1 MAGRACT
8 QRSGKSLPTSNTAR
22 AFLRGSGLYT
32 AAELAHRRLNSHHC
46 ERTNATSTAERRIS
60 DTVPVP
66 GAPRPQTKTLVPEQR
81 WQLIRPPA
89 PPFPPSGEGKG
100 KRPPCPQFPSHMDTL
115 CPRPSG
121 AHSAAFARCGG
132 ATRRPSSRRS
142 RASRAAASKQKPK
155 GERRES
161 APLLARKTEAERRG
175 RPARRRR
182 GSGPEFNRVPRRPP
196 IDR

>member
-1 MAGRACT
+1 MYTALGEEPSDIKHGKGIPAGKWTIYCSRVGPPTLEQPLQRTHKRDLDSRAPDFGHRSRPKRPLPSNENPRPRT
-8 QRSGKSLPTSNTAR
+8 EVAANSAARPALPSVGREQREAPSLPAIPEPHGYPLPSP
-22 AFLRGSGLYT
+22 LGCPLS
-32 AAELAHRRLNSHHC
+32 RLL
-46 ERTNATSTAERRIS
+46 IS
-60 DTVPVP
+60 
-66 GAPRPQTKTLVPEQR
+66 
-81 WQLIRPPA
+81 
-89 PPFPPSGEGKG
+89 
-100 KRPPCPQFPSHMDTL
+100 
-115 CPRPSG
+115 
-121 AHSAAFARCGG
+121 AFARCGG